1 MEHVDEALIAEARDA
16 FEEMAAISSSM
27 GGESGELS
35 TADLMRWEAAH
46 RRFHFTL
53 ISRCGSPWLQRLVNV
68 LYENSIR
75 YRYLTLEW
83 DPNSMANALK
93 EHRRILEAF
102 ASGDI
107 DASVQMLTE
116 HMRLTVESVENVP
129 ALEATAEPDN
139 VAV

>member
-1 MEHVDEALIAEARDA
+1 
-16 FEEMAAISSSM
+16 
-27 GGESGELS
+27 
-35 TADLMRWEAAH
+35 
-46 RRFHFTL
+46 
-53 ISRCGSPWLQRLVNV
+53 V